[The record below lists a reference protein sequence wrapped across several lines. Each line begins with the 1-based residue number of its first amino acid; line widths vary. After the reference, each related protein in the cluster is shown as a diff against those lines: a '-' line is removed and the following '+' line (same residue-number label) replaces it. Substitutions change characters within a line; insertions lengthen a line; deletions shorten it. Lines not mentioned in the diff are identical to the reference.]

1 MAVLAVAQKTA
12 RTPDLQIPHGDAEA
26 GAEGRELPDS
36 GEPLLGDIGQG
47 LVPPEGEVGIGL
59 AAGAAHPAS
68 YLVQLGKA
76 HAVSVLDDE
85 GVAVAHVDAGLDE
98 GGAHQN
104 IDLAVQQML
113 PHGVQLFLGHLA
125 VGNANACAGHQLAH
139 MGGAGFDVVHPV
151 VQVVHLPA
159 PGKLLLHGFGK
170 DHVVV
175 FQHKG
180 LHGLPLDGRLLD
192 GGKVPDSAHGHVQRA
207 GNGSGRK
214 GEHVHPDEVLLELFL
229 VLHTEALLF
238 VDDDKAEVME
248 LHVLGQQP
256 VGAHHD
262 VHTARLQAPEG
273 LLLLFCGAEAGHHLH
288 LYGKSF
294 HAGKN
299 GVVVLPRQQ
308 GGGGKDGALL
318 AAHHALEGGAQGHF
332 GFAHAHVAAQQA
344 VHGPALFHVLLD
356 LGGGV
361 QLVVGLVVVKAG
373 LKVPLPVAVR
383 REGVARGLTA
393 AGVKLDQLLRHLLG
407 GLFHLGAG
415 ALPLGAAQL
424 CQLYLFLV
432 AGGGVAAQQV
442 QLGHRN
448 IQHIRAG
455 ILYLEVIFRG
465 TLHFQPL
472 DARIHANA
480 VALVHH
486 VIPGLDV
493 RKAGKGVLV
502 LFALFGLGGGL
513 FLQTVP
519 AAGQHCRMGKGKGAP
534 GGQMARQHLYDAF
547 CGPHIPAHAH
557 GVALVGKVAGEGGG
571 TLGRSG
577 KQGDGIA
584 LRNERVKVFSQ
595 GDKVA
600 VPVGGGK
607 GLGVDEVFQLKFV
620 HAAQEVLA
628 QQGALLLGGSGKVVH
643 GLVEYIQPGA
653 EHTLFQQAGQLF
665 AATELG
671 GLLGIPDAAHLVQN
685 EQRCVQMI
693 QQGGRFWV
701 TQAVIFIHGFR
712 HQAGVQLGKVG
723 FRGLFQCGAV
733 PAACLFDGGTQG
745 LGSLGGIAEQHLA
758 GRGKIDLFQCAVP
771 PLGEQIEGGNGI
783 DLVVPVLHA
792 GRLAHIR
799 RIDIH
804 DIAAHTELSRAVH
817 LTAPHIPGGE
827 QPGHKPLTVVHHAG
841 FEGKSVL

>member
-1 MAVLAVAQKTA
+1 
-12 RTPDLQIPHGDAEA
+12 
-26 GAEGRELPDS
+26 
-36 GEPLLGDIGQG
+36 
-47 LVPPEGEVGIGL
+47 
-59 AAGAAHPAS
+59 
-68 YLVQLGKA
+68 
-76 HAVSVLDDE
+76 
-85 GVAVAHVDAGLDE
+85 
-98 GGAHQN
+98 
-104 IDLAVQQML
+104 
-113 PHGVQLFLGHLA
+113 
-125 VGNANACAGHQLAH
+125 
-139 MGGAGFDVVHPV
+139 
-151 VQVVHLPA
+151 
-159 PGKLLLHGFGK
+159 
-170 DHVVV
+170 
-175 FQHKG
+175 
-180 LHGLPLDGRLLD
+180 
-192 GGKVPDSAHGHVQRA
+192 
-207 GNGSGRK
+207 
-214 GEHVHPDEVLLELFL
+214 
-229 VLHTEALLF
+229 
-238 VDDDKAEVME
+238 
-248 LHVLGQQP
+248 
-256 VGAHHD
+256 
-262 VHTARLQAPEG
+262 
-273 LLLLFCGAEAGHHLH
+273 
-288 LYGKSF
+288 
-294 HAGKN
+294 
-299 GVVVLPRQQ
+299 
-308 GGGGKDGALL
+308 
-318 AAHHALEGGAQGHF
+318 
-332 GFAHAHVAAQQA
+332 
-344 VHGPALFHVLLD
+344 
-356 LGGGV
+356 
-361 QLVVGLVVVKAG
+361 
-373 LKVPLPVAVR
+373 
-383 REGVARGLTA
+383 
-393 AGVKLDQLLRHLLG
+393 
-407 GLFHLGAG
+407 
-415 ALPLGAAQL
+415 
-424 CQLYLFLV
+424 
-432 AGGGVAAQQV
+432 
-442 QLGHRN
+442 
-448 IQHIRAG
+448 
-455 ILYLEVIFRG
+455 
-465 TLHFQPL
+465 
-472 DARIHANA
+472 
-480 VALVHH
+480 
-486 VIPGLDV
+486 
-493 RKAGKGVLV
+493 
-502 LFALFGLGGGL
+502 
-513 FLQTVP
+513 
-519 AAGQHCRMGKGKGAP
+519 MGKRKGAP

-693 QQGGRFWV
+693 QQGGRARIA
-701 TQAVIFIHGFR
+701 QAVVFIHGFR
-712 HQAGVQLGKVG
+712 HQSGVQLSKVG

-771 PLGEQIEGGNGI
+771 PLGEQVEGGNGI

-827 QPGHKPLTVVHHAG
+827 QPGHKTLAVVHHAG